1 MLKRALGGVILIAI
15 LSSCS
20 ASPKNDNPV
29 SRTGTLQPSTEN
41 TATAIIVPQT
51 VSGGSAY
58 ALTGVTPERAQ
69 ELMGKVVR
77 VNGSLSK
84 TESAGLQVIM
94 VHDIEP
100 LASTR

>member
-1 MLKRALGGVILIAI
+1 MLKRALGGVVLIAI

-20 ASPKNDNPV
+20 ASPKDDNPV
-29 SRTGTLQPSTEN
+29 SRTGMLQPSTEN
-41 TATAIIVPQT
+41 TATAVIVPQNLA
-51 VSGGSAY
+51 GGPAL

-77 VNGSLSK
+77 VNGTLSK

-94 VHDIEP
+94 VHDIQ
-100 LASTR
+100 LAASAR